1 MLATKVLQLDRR
13 MLSLMRLFKFY
24 TKLALIH
31 LTNRLEYIFYPIYNI
46 IFLLRV
52 EQTYYMWLLSQLMK

>member
-24 TKLALIH
+24 TKLALMH